1 MLFESMEWYN
11 KVVTPSTKI
20 YNKIELGGLQMKTHY
35 DVDFKKE
42 VVKEYINGKSLND
55 LYKDYGVA
63 KSTIVGWVK
72 KYSEECQ
79 YIKPQNKEKMLQVKK
94 YEL

>member
-1 MLFESMEWYN
+1 
-11 KVVTPSTKI
+11 
-20 YNKIELGGLQMKTHY
+20 MKTHY

-63 KSTIVGWVK
+63 KSTIAGWVK

-79 YIKPQNKEKMLQVKK
+79 YIKPQNKEKNVSSEEIQALNKK
-94 YEL
+94 IKELEKENDFLKKAAAFFAEEID